1 MQKRQSARELR
12 LISQSSAPTEECS
25 SRHHFNMD
33 RWRIIF
39 HFIHFSL
46 HQSFFIYQ
54 DWSENFSFPYPEHL
68 NVSEKYFKNAPE
80 LFAIR
85 ICEGSQLTPR
95 TSLKTREELNAFQ
108 RNRKRHQRKWSRI
121 LLVSTD
127 TIVQSRIM
135 IRSQKILTS
144 SRRNL
149 LAEIHQPFEN
159 HLTSF
164 TTYSTYGFAV
174 RKSSQVPAGISWQKF
189 TNRLKTIWLVLLLI
203 VLMVSQSENPPKF
216 PQESP
221 GRNSPT
227 VWKPFD

>member
-33 RWRIIF
+33 RWGIIF
-39 HFIHFSL
+39 RFIHFSL
-46 HQSFFIYQ
+46 HQSFFIHQ

-68 NVSEKYFKNAPE
+68 NISEKYFKNAPE

-159 HLTSF
+159 HSTSF
-164 TTYSTYGFAV
+164 STCPH
-174 RKSSQVPAGISWQKF
+174 QNDCWEQ
-189 TNRLKTIWLVLLLI
+189 NH
-203 VLMVSQSENPPKF
+203 VSQSENPPRRNLLAAQRF
-216 PQESP
+216 ENPQKTFKNHLLLDRELDLKL
-221 GRNSPT
+221 N
-227 VWKPFD
+227 